1 LLPIS
6 GRLEKEKDNM
16 TFTTYLRNE
25 VKEIWEA
32 SFNHPFVKGIGDGT
46 LPLENFRYY
55 LLQDAYYLS
64 HFSKVQALGAAKAT
78 DLHTTSRMATHAVG
92 TNEAELSLHENFSN
106 RLGITEEE
114 KLQFK
119 PAPTAYA
126 YTSHMYRSA
135 QYGGLADILAAILP
149 CYWLYYEIGERLKSC
164 TPEEAIYQEWIAA
177 YGGEWF
183 GELVEEQIQ
192 RLDGLAEAMTE
203 TDKERMREN
212 FILSSI
218 YELQFWEM
226 AYTLEK
232 WPFHTSL
239 GKEGRIHV

>member
-1 LLPIS
+1 MS
-6 GRLEKEKDNM
+6 FS
-16 TFTTYLRNE
+16 TVLRNE
-25 VKEIWEA
+25 VKDIWDA
-32 SFNHPFVKGIGDGT
+32 SFHHPFVKGIGDGT
-46 LPLENFRYY
+46 LPIEKFKYY

-64 HFSKVQALGAAKAT
+64 HFSKVQALGASKAM
-78 DLHTTSRMATHAVG
+78 DIHTTSRMAAHAVG
-92 TNEAELSLHENFSN
+92 TNEAELSLHENFSK

-114 KLQFK
+114 RKNFK

-135 QYGGLADILAAILP
+135 RYGGLADILAAILP

-164 TPEEAIYQEWIAA
+164 KPGEPVYQEWIKA
-177 YGGEWF
+177 YGGDWF
-183 GELVEEQIQ
+183 KELVEEQIN
-192 RLDGLAEAMTE
+192 RLDVLAATMTE
-203 TDKERMREN
+203 CDRERMKEN

-232 WPFHTSL
+232 WPFQHAL
-239 GKEGRIHV
+239 GAGKEMSEQNV